1 MNLISQPSTSK
12 QDQAKD
18 SDINTDL
25 NLHDPQ
31 QPDYKTPVKKSGDNT
46 TGSKYPTP
54 FKNALFWPGNI
65 EKKRKTTTDCKGQL
79 KKPKMYPTVATSDQF
94 MEYQR
99 RVEAEKLAKEN
110 DKLERAQKKKEKS
123 QQTKSKKK
131 TKVEINTD
139 ITEAKEKMEY
149 PEGVFVVV
157 QYEGE
162 YFPGIVME
170 NLNDNIKVKTM
181 TMSGSYWKW
190 PEKDDILI
198 YDITDI
204 MCKIESPAL
213 MSSRGTY
220 DVPKINQLRNQ
231 NNL

>member
-1 MNLISQPSTSK
+1 
-12 QDQAKD
+12 
-18 SDINTDL
+18 
-25 NLHDPQ
+25 
-31 QPDYKTPVKKSGDNT
+31 
-46 TGSKYPTP
+46 
-54 FKNALFWPGNI
+54 
-65 EKKRKTTTDCKGQL
+65 
-79 KKPKMYPTVATSDQF
+79 MYPTVATSDQF

-139 ITEAKEKMEY
+139 ITEAKEKMQY